1 MKIMKYIVP
10 ALLGGMLT
18 LQSCEHFLDTKPTET
33 YSEELVW
40 GSRSTADAFVLR
52 TYPDILGL
60 YHDFWGDDQ
69 ITLNTILR
77 QSCPG
82 EARDLINREH
92 DFGFNK
98 FSIIRRCNLII
109 EQASASTA
117 LSDLDKK
124 ELVAEGKMLRAMIY
138 YYQAKHCGRVIWVDR
153 VLQVDDEFNLPLTES
168 IDRTYD
174 LILSDLD
181 DAIAGLPEEYPAGR
195 ANANAARALKSEVC
209 LTAAAYTTDA
219 TRKKTLW
226 EQAVVAVD
234 AIQGYSLDANYG
246 GMFNQENSYSSTEI
260 ILARYFSKE
269 NTNGGDTYMQTV
281 IPNQGN
287 DNLKKLGRGPL
298 FKKDWVFECWL
309 EHSPSQNLVDD
320 YLVID
325 QLTNEA
331 KKWNTTSQFVN
342 NTNVI
347 SNDAVRDLAVNAD
360 ELDEHSLA
368 YETKDKGRDTRIN
381 DFMYTHRDKRFYATI
396 VQDSCEYYG
405 ELVTMHKTGNL
416 QRCSLGEAPGTAE
429 MGSTNYLWR
438 KGVYINDWRI
448 FVDVPTDYHYVIFR
462 YGRALLN
469 KAEALLCL
477 AKSDPSKLSE
487 AVATFNQTRTVHGGL
502 PESEA
507 STLVEA
513 WKDYKIER
521 HVELPMEGDYY
532 WSLLRWGK
540 YGEEANDGQPSGS
553 EVIKELRTPATFIEI
568 SSDRHRMFIGTQGYG
583 NADRTF
589 SKKRYLYPIPQ
600 SLINANSAITE
611 KDALTGE
618 FKVAEKE
625 LEKSNSINEDEAVVT
640 ATFTVPAASGSFTD
654 AERAKVSLNKLVV
667 YFNVSTAARVTPLD
681 GSPKL
686 GAPGDWTSERRYS
699 VMAANGTKKTWTVK
713 VVLNK

>member
-1 MKIMKYIVP
+1 MYK
-10 ALLGGMLT
+10 
-18 LQSCEHFLDTKPTET
+18 
-33 YSEELVW
+33 
-40 GSRSTADAFVLR
+40 
-52 TYPDILGL
+52 
-60 YHDFWGDDQ
+60 
-69 ITLNTILR
+69 R
-77 QSCPG
+77 Q
-82 EARDLINREH
+82 
-92 DFGFNK
+92 
-98 FSIIRRCNLII
+98 
-109 EQASASTA
+109 
-117 LSDLDKK
+117 
-124 ELVAEGKMLRAMIY
+124 
-138 YYQAKHCGRVIWVDR
+138 
-153 VLQVDDEFNLPLTES
+153 
-168 IDRTYD
+168 
-174 LILSDLD
+174 
-181 DAIAGLPEEYPAGR
+181 
-195 ANANAARALKSEVC
+195 
-209 LTAAAYTTDA
+209 
-219 TRKKTLW
+219 
-226 EQAVVAVD
+226 
-234 AIQGYSLDANYG
+234 
-246 GMFNQENSYSSTEI
+246 
-260 ILARYFSKE
+260 
-269 NTNGGDTYMQTV
+269 V

-611 KDALTGE
+611 KDQ
-618 FKVAEKE
+618 
-625 LEKSNSINEDEAVVT
+625 N
-640 ATFTVPAASGSFTD
+640 
-654 AERAKVSLNKLVV
+654 
-667 YFNVSTAARVTPLD
+667 PL
-681 GSPKL
+681 
-686 GAPGDWTSERRYS
+686 W
-699 VMAANGTKKTWTVK
+699 
-713 VVLNK
+713 

>member
-396 VQDSCEYYG
+396 VYQGVTYFNTVMELNENAQNDYAYG
-405 ELVTMHKTGNL
+405 KNVGSKTGYYS
-416 QRCSLGEAPGTAE
+416 RKAIDESLSVTDCQKSG
-429 MGSTNYLWR
+429 
-438 KGVYINDWRI
+438 
-448 FVDVPTDYHYVIFR
+448 TDYIDIRLAEVM
-462 YGRALLN
+462 LN
-469 KAEALLCL
+469 YAEAAVEVGKTNEAFDMLKQIRKRAGINETSSNPEMKGKVYGLN
-477 AKSDPSKLSE
+477 PNMNQTEMRE
-487 AVATFNQTRTVHGGL
+487 AVR
-502 PESEA
+502 E
-507 STLVEA
+507 
-513 WKDYKIER
+513 ER
-521 HVELPMEGDYY
+521 
-532 WSLLRWGK
+532 
-540 YGEEANDGQPSGS
+540 
-553 EVIKELRTPATFIEI
+553 FIELLFEQKRLWDMRRWMI
-568 SSDRHRMFIGTQGYG
+568 YDKLMNGQGKRHALVMNKQADNTYTTYLFDRDNTPMITNQNIYFL
-583 NADRTF
+583 
-589 SKKRYLYPIPQ
+589 SMKRSEMSNNP
-600 SLINANSAITE
+600 N
-611 KDALTGE
+611 
-618 FKVAEKE
+618 
-625 LEKSNSINEDEAVVT
+625 LEQTKGWE
-640 ATFTVPAASGSFTD
+640 
-654 AERAKVSLNKLVV
+654 
-667 YFNVSTAARVTPLD
+667 
-681 GSPKL
+681 
-686 GAPGDWTSERRYS
+686 
-699 VMAANGTKKTWTVK
+699 NGTFDPQAG
-713 VVLNK
+713 L

>member
-396 VQDSCEYYG
+396 VYQGVTYFNTVMELNENAQNDYAYG
-405 ELVTMHKTGNL
+405 KNVGSKTGYYS
-416 QRCSLGEAPGTAE
+416 RKAIDESLSVTDCQKSG
-429 MGSTNYLWR
+429 
-438 KGVYINDWRI
+438 
-448 FVDVPTDYHYVIFR
+448 TDYIDIRLAEVM
-462 YGRALLN
+462 LN
-469 KAEALLCL
+469 YAEAAVEVGKTNEAFDMLKQIRKRAGINETSSNPEMKGKVYGLN
-477 AKSDPSKLSE
+477 PNMNQTEMRE
-487 AVATFNQTRTVHGGL
+487 AVREERFIELLFEQKRLWDMRRWMIYDKLMNGQGKRHALVMNKQADNTYTTYLFDRDNTPMITNQNI
-502 PESEA
+502 
-507 STLVEA
+507 
-513 WKDYKIER
+513 YF
-521 HVELPMEGDYY
+521 LPMK
-532 WSLLRWGK
+532 R
-540 YGEEANDGQPSGS
+540 S
-553 EVIKELRTPATFIEI
+553 EMSNNP
-568 SSDRHRMFIGTQGYG
+568 
-583 NADRTF
+583 N
-589 SKKRYLYPIPQ
+589 
-600 SLINANSAITE
+600 
-611 KDALTGE
+611 
-618 FKVAEKE
+618 
-625 LEKSNSINEDEAVVT
+625 LEQTKGWE
-640 ATFTVPAASGSFTD
+640 
-654 AERAKVSLNKLVV
+654 
-667 YFNVSTAARVTPLD
+667 
-681 GSPKL
+681 
-686 GAPGDWTSERRYS
+686 
-699 VMAANGTKKTWTVK
+699 NGTFDPQAG
-713 VVLNK
+713 L

>member
-1 MKIMKYIVP
+1 M
-10 ALLGGMLT
+10 
-18 LQSCEHFLDTKPTET
+18 
-33 YSEELVW
+33 
-40 GSRSTADAFVLR
+40 
-52 TYPDILGL
+52 
-60 YHDFWGDDQ
+60 
-69 ITLNTILR
+69 NTILR

-92 DFGFNK
+92 DFGFDK
-98 FSIIRRCNLII
+98 FSLIRRCNLII
-109 EQASASTA
+109 EQASASA
-117 LSDLDKK
+117 GLSEKDKK

-153 VLQVDDEFNLPLTES
+153 TLQVDDEFNLPLTES
-168 IDRTYD
+168 IDKTYD
-174 LILSDLD
+174 LILNDLD
-181 DAIAGLPEEYPAGR
+181 EAIAGLPETYPAGR

-209 LTAAAYTTDA
+209 LTAAAYSTDA
-219 TRKKTLW
+219 ARKKKLW

-234 AIQGYSLDANYG
+234 AIRGYSLDANYG
-246 GMFNQENSYSSTEI
+246 GMFNQENPYSSSEI

-269 NTNGGDTYMQTV
+269 NTNGGDTYMQMV

-298 FKKDWVFECWL
+298 FKRDWVFECWL

-325 QLTNEA
+325 QLTNKA

-342 NTNVI
+342 NTNAI

-368 YETKDKGRDTRIN
+368 YETKNKDAGTHIN

-429 MGSTNYLWR
+429 MGATNYLWR

-448 FVDVPTDYHYVIFR
+448 FYDVPTDYHYVIFR

-477 AKSDPSKLSE
+477 AKNDPSKLSE

-507 STLVEA
+507 STLADA
-513 WKDYKIER
+513 WNDYKIER
-521 HVELPMEGDYY
+521 HVELPMESDYY

-540 YGEEANDGQPSGS
+540 YGEEANNGQPAGS

-600 SLINANSAITE
+600 SLINANSAVTE
-611 KDALTGE
+611 KDQ
-618 FKVAEKE
+618 
-625 LEKSNSINEDEAVVT
+625 N
-640 ATFTVPAASGSFTD
+640 
-654 AERAKVSLNKLVV
+654 
-667 YFNVSTAARVTPLD
+667 PL
-681 GSPKL
+681 
-686 GAPGDWTSERRYS
+686 W
-699 VMAANGTKKTWTVK
+699 
-713 VVLNK
+713 

>member
-396 VQDSCEYYG
+396 VYQGVTYFNTVMELNENAQNDYAYG
-405 ELVTMHKTGNL
+405 KNVGSKTGYYS
-416 QRCSLGEAPGTAE
+416 RKAIDESLSVTDCQKSG
-429 MGSTNYLWR
+429 
-438 KGVYINDWRI
+438 
-448 FVDVPTDYHYVIFR
+448 TDYIDIRLAEVM
-462 YGRALLN
+462 LN
-469 KAEALLCL
+469 YAEAAVEVGKTNEAFDMLKQIRKRAGINETSSNPEMKGRVYGLN
-477 AKSDPSKLSE
+477 PNMNQTEMRE
-487 AVATFNQTRTVHGGL
+487 AVREERFIELLFEQKRLWDMRRWMIYDKLMNGQGKRHALVMNKQADNTYTTYLFDRDNTPMITNQNI
-502 PESEA
+502 
-507 STLVEA
+507 
-513 WKDYKIER
+513 YF
-521 HVELPMEGDYY
+521 LPMK
-532 WSLLRWGK
+532 R
-540 YGEEANDGQPSGS
+540 S
-553 EVIKELRTPATFIEI
+553 EMSNNP
-568 SSDRHRMFIGTQGYG
+568 
-583 NADRTF
+583 N
-589 SKKRYLYPIPQ
+589 
-600 SLINANSAITE
+600 
-611 KDALTGE
+611 
-618 FKVAEKE
+618 
-625 LEKSNSINEDEAVVT
+625 LEQTKGWE
-640 ATFTVPAASGSFTD
+640 
-654 AERAKVSLNKLVV
+654 
-667 YFNVSTAARVTPLD
+667 
-681 GSPKL
+681 
-686 GAPGDWTSERRYS
+686 
-699 VMAANGTKKTWTVK
+699 NGTFDPQAG
-713 VVLNK
+713 L